1 MKEVIEKKSVTRR
14 RSVKRKT
21 AVKKTVKTPIKK
33 NIIQSKEAY
42 DLTMQEIDS
51 LMKRGEANLTAGE
64 LKRLTVLA
72 AAAEAFED
80 LHDPMPLP
88 SSLQEII
95 RIRLL
100 QLHIKQNFAAKLLGV
115 SDAKFSLIMNGK
127 QKPDILFVKAI
138 HEKLSVDANV
148 ILKAI

>member
-1 MKEVIEKKSVTRR
+1 M
-14 RSVKRKT
+14 
-21 AVKKTVKTPIKK
+21 
-33 NIIQSKEAY
+33 IQSKEAY